1 MPLENALD
9 TEKADGKMIRAD
21 NKLLHAEIT
30 DKIIACAYYVYNQLG
45 FGFSEKVY
53 ENAMMIKIAQKNL
66 KAIQQAPINVYFESI
81 LVGEYFADMFIE
93 DKVLVEL
100 KAASALSKA
109 HEAQLVNYLKATG
122 VRVGL
127 LINFG
132 DKLKIVR
139 RVF

>member
-1 MPLENALD
+1 M
-9 TEKADGKMIRAD
+9 
-21 NKLLHAEIT
+21 
-30 DKIIACAYYVYNQLG
+30 G

-53 ENAMMIKIAQKNL
+53 ENAMMIKIAQRNL
-66 KAIQQAPINVYFESI
+66 NAVQQAPISVYFETK
-81 LVGEYFADMFIE
+81 LVGEYFADMFVE

-100 KAASALSKA
+100 KAVSALSKA
-109 HEAQLVNYLKATG
+109 HEAQLMNYLKATG
-122 VRVGL
+122 VKVGL

>member
-1 MPLENALD
+1 
-9 TEKADGKMIRAD
+9 
-21 NKLLHAEIT
+21 
-30 DKIIACAYYVYNQLG
+30 
-45 FGFSEKVY
+45 
-53 ENAMMIKIAQKNL
+53 
-66 KAIQQAPINVYFESI
+66 
-81 LVGEYFADMFIE
+81 MFIE
-93 DKVLVEL
+93 DKVLIEL
-100 KAASALSKA
+100 KAVSVLSKA